1 MPLEHLDRVVEAF
14 DPAARK
20 PAFDQLRNDDLFQ
33 NETSVVPSF
42 HNCARKLAQPVF
54 HLEPRH
60 ALLAFFYTVA
70 QLRHPVADNINSP
83 SCS

>member
-1 MPLEHLDRVVEAF
+1 VLLRPSTQPLESRLSINSG
-14 DPAARK
+14 
-20 PAFDQLRNDDLFQ
+20 NDDLFQ